1 MSNATPP
8 ITQNRWVAASL
19 IFLVATLGCSGD
31 QPRARDQRDINSN
44 TIEVLV
50 TTGMVA
56 DLVRKVGGS
65 HVNVTQLMGPGIDPH
80 LYKPNRDDIQSIL
93 DSDIVFYSGFHLEGK
108 MTSTLN
114 QLASQKRVVAI
125 AEKISDAQL
134 IQDEQGQVDPHL
146 WMDIELWSK
155 LLLPIANELTE
166 ISPNL
171 AEEFRVNAM
180 KATDELK
187 QLHEFGIQAIATI
200 PESKRVLI
208 TSHDAFQYF
217 GRAYQIEVAGIQGL
231 STESEA
237 GLQRINQLVDMIT
250 LRQISAIFVESSVP
264 AKNIESLI
272 EGANARS
279 HQVKVGGE
287 LYSDAMGAIS
297 SEQGTYIGMMSHNLK
312 TVVQSLGGTLNES
325 PPADLS
331 KQ

>member
-1 MSNATPP
+1 M
-8 ITQNRWVAASL
+8 
-19 IFLVATLGCSGD
+19 
-31 QPRARDQRDINSN
+31 
-44 TIEVLV
+44 
-50 TTGMVA
+50 
-56 DLVRKVGGS
+56 
-65 HVNVTQLMGPGIDPH
+65 
-80 LYKPNRDDIQSIL
+80 
-93 DSDIVFYSGFHLEGK
+93 
-108 MTSTLN
+108 
-114 QLASQKRVVAI
+114 
-125 AEKISDAQL
+125 
-134 IQDEQGQVDPHL
+134 
-146 WMDIELWSK
+146 
-155 LLLPIANELTE
+155 
-166 ISPNL
+166 
-171 AEEFRVNAM
+171 
-180 KATDELK
+180 
-187 QLHEFGIQAIATI
+187 
-200 PESKRVLI
+200 LI

-279 HQVKVGGE
+279 HQVKIGGE